1 MAVRKNKILVI
12 LCEKDREVKRYLG
25 DSKSIVDKFA
35 EVIGATTTK
44 FSVSHPRSN
53 KFYNKTI
60 PAMNRLA
67 LEIGSHYRLKKIARG
82 SNKDIATD
90 SK

>member
-1 MAVRKNKILVI
+1 MAERKNKILVV
-12 LCEKDREVKRYLG
+12 LCDRDKEVKRYIG

-35 EVIGATTTK
+35 EQIGATITK
-44 FSVSHPRSN
+44 FSVSHARSN

-67 LEIGSHYRLKKIARG
+67 MEIGSPLRLKKISRG
-82 SNKDIATD
+82 ANRDVADK
-90 SK
+90 